1 MASHDQFDA
10 APGATPDVVPTV
22 AQVDAVPVVALD
34 VVPDLAP
41 HAARHV
47 ARGGPR
53 AIAHGGAH
61 RVPRC
66 TAHHVAN
73 VLTLGAAL
81 DAATGGVGSTM
92 APNAAPIL
100 GQAAH
105 IDGLFAF
112 VE

>member
-1 MASHDQFDA
+1 M
-10 APGATPDVVPTV
+10 VPI
-22 AQVDAVPVVALD
+22 AI
-34 VVPDLAP
+34 PDLAP
-41 HAARHV
+41 HVARHV

-61 RVPRC
+61 GVPRC

-81 DAATGGVGSTM
+81 DAVTGGVGSTM